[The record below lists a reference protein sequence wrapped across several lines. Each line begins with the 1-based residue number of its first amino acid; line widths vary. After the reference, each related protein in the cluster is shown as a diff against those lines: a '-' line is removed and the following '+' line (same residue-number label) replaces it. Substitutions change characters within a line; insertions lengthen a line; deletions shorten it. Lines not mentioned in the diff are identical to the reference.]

1 MCVCVLLTLF
11 CVRLS
16 YHKST
21 HFVLLYVCVCCVLCI
36 VCVCVCCVK
45 VRDWAEGKERNIR
58 ALLSSLH
65 TILWEKES
73 RWTECGMHQLV
84 QPDQVS

>member
-1 MCVCVLLTLF
+1 M
-11 CVRLS
+11 
-16 YHKST
+16 
-21 HFVLLYVCVCCVLCI
+21 CVLCVLC